1 MPNFPT
7 AFWKKQPSAEVS
19 SEISINWDTELWSSY
34 GQNGETDPSEYNF
47 PLSGGLASNFPFNTT
62 DSNGWGEDF
71 HSAYGSETWQ
81 GNVTPPTPYFGWY
94 LTGGYGIEDP
104 KEYDLQDYHRANPW
118 IVGENEIKIFFEA
131 DFSTAG
137 SINTPD
143 PNPND
148 QGFYRVELY
157 NHFIQ
162 SGSATGSFTLPSTST
177 LTIKV
182 SGLGEDFETAD
193 GYAPHY
199 DSMVLYLDNGSTNEL
214 ICSGAAPEDE
224 RYIDEDGELVYPGI
238 GEWDMQQVKLYAGN
252 NLSTI
257 VNTTDS
263 PKGEPRGNAGQLV
276 NQVTRDIGYTTTNGI
291 GTFTKSNLAAG
302 NYKIKINVSTIDAI
316 YNSGAFYGFTFT
328 FS

>member
-34 GQNGETDPSEYNF
+34 GQNGETDPSEYDF
-47 PLSGGLASNFPFNTT
+47 PLRGGLVSNFPFNTT

-252 NLSTI
+252 NLNTI